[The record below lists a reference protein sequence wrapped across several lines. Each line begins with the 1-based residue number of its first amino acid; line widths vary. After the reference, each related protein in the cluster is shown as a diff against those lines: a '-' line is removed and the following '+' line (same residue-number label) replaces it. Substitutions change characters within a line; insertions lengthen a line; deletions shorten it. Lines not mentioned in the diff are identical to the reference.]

1 MRNSIVRCIFLLG
14 LLLPACATVSN
25 VSKPSD
31 WIRIGSTTKE
41 EVIRQYGEPDFV
53 MDSPEGEMATYRPRL
68 ERQLSQPVRVPVAQ
82 PGPLGT
88 MTTREQPIEP
98 GLGVKGRG
106 AGTQERPDKEF
117 RIQYDAK
124 GVVRALIE

>member
-1 MRNSIVRCIFLLG
+1 MKNAIMPCV
-14 LLLPACATVSN
+14 LLLVLLVPACAT

-31 WIRIGSTTKE
+31 WIRAGSTTKE

-53 MDSPEGEMATYRPRL
+53 MDSPEGEIATYRPRPKGP
-68 ERQLSQPVRVPVAQ
+68 QSPPIRVPVAQ

-98 GLGVKGRG
+98 GLGGVGQGGG
-106 AGTQERPDKEF
+106 ARERPDKEF
-117 RIQYDAK
+117 RVQYDAK